1 MNSAPPLYILR
12 HGETEWNAT
21 GRLQGRFDSPLT
33 KAGRAQA
40 EAQREIL
47 QVNDLTGFSA
57 ISSPQGR
64 AVQTARIACAGLI
77 DPIAT
82 DPALSEIGLGDW
94 AGGIRADLIQS
105 SGASDGF
112 DLYELAPN
120 GEGFAALHARCHRF
134 LSGLTDPAVLITHGI
149 TSRMLRLILTGR
161 PIRDLRDM
169 AGGQGVVFYLEN
181 GKQKRLDLGA

>member
-1 MNSAPPLYILR
+1 VNPAPPLYILR

-33 KAGRAQA
+33 IAGRAQA
-40 EAQREIL
+40 EAQRKIL
-47 QVNDLTGFSA
+47 QANDLRGFSA

-64 AVQTARIACAGLI
+64 AVETARIACTGLI
-77 DPIAT
+77 GPIAT

-94 AGGIRADLIQS
+94 AGGVRADLIKS
-105 SGASDGF
+105 SGAMDGF

-120 GEGFAALHARCHRF
+120 GEGFAALHARCHNF
-134 LSGLTDPAVLITHGI
+134 LSRLTGPAVLITHGI

-161 PIRDLRDM
+161 KIHDLRDM